1 MDANDGLFITFV
13 VVVTRVGVKNDIVS
27 KLTRM
32 SLCRRGKDGTLQV
45 TAGALAVLI
54 VVITNFAFLFLS
66 EEVASSK

>member
-13 VVVTRVGVKNDIVS
+13 VVVTRFGVKNDIVS

-32 SLCRRGKDGTLQV
+32 ASCRRGKDGTLQV
-45 TAGALAVLI
+45 TASVLAVLI
-54 VVITNFAFLFLS
+54 IITNLAFLFLS